1 MLLVPEK
8 CGFRCECSM
17 CSRILSTLS
26 HCSVPFKNWCL
37 YRPTV
42 LFLSE
47 TSVSIVP
54 LFCSFKFKT
63 LVSLLSSCSVL
74 FGNWCLYVLFGN
86 WCLYGPTAPLFCSFQ
101 KPVSLS
107 SYCSVPFRNRCLY
120 HPIVLF
126 LSETGVSIILF
137 CSFQKLVSLW
147 SGGEETV
154 RVLAFLCISK
164 LVRLQPESTLEPT
177 LKVGALSFVCGWVG
191 AYGFVYVC
199 ACTFMC
205 TSFFGISVNNNICR
219 FVSLRLL
226 LLASFVPVS
235 VQQECMAYMTIDKFV
250 VLMSLPLISF
260 VHVCPASVHGMS
272 DHM

>member
-1 MLLVPEK
+1 MSLWP
-8 CGFRCECSM
+8 
-17 CSRILSTLS
+17 
-26 HCSVPFKNWCL
+26 HCSVPFRNRCL
-37 YRPTV
+37 YHPSV
-42 LFLSE
+42 LLLSE

-74 FGNWCLYVLFGN
+74 FGNWCLY
-86 WCLYGPTAPLFCSFQ
+86 GPT
-101 KPVSLS
+101 
-107 SYCSVPFRNRCLY
+107 
-120 HPIVLF
+120 VLF
-126 LSETGVSIILF
+126 LSETGVSIILLL

-177 LKVGALSFVCGWVG
+177 LKVGVLSFVCGWVG

-205 TSFFGISVNNNICR
+205 TSFFGLSVNNNICR

-226 LLASFVPVS
+226 LLANFVPAS

-250 VLMSLPLISF
+250 VLMSLPLINF
-260 VHVCPASVHGMS
+260 VHVCPASMHGMY